1 MKSCGDVSA
10 KMKYVA
16 NLLGLWSDGMFVF
29 EKEEDGD
36 ALTDYLI
43 YEKDK
48 SGHRL
53 IDQFYLL
60 YTTFCRFG
68 MFLYPV
74 VLVLP
79 FFRK

>member
-60 YTTFCRFG
+60 YTTFADSGCF
-68 MFLYPV
+68 YIQWC
-74 VLVLP
+74 
-79 FFRK
+79 